1 MRIKFFFITV
11 ALVLASGLFLNSCS
25 KNDDAALPIITFSE
39 TEGIANSQGEYT
51 ISGHIHSDVR
61 LDKVIVTKAGS
72 TIPFLTDDSTAKN
85 KTEYDFAYLITG
97 ITANTYITIDI
108 YNQADGKTTAQFL
121 IRP

>member
-51 ISGHIHSDVR
+51 VNGHIHSDVR

-108 YNQADGKTTAQFL
+108 YNQANGKTTAQFL